1 MTDPTAPAERIPPNR
16 LPGRRASWFELFFDL
31 AFVTSV
37 AQLTGALAADYG
49 PLQAGQFAFGLLL
62 LWWAW
67 LGHTF
72 HGTRFDEDRA
82 DQHALGMVQIL
93 AVVLIGYGAS
103 DAFGARGG
111 AFALGMAAFKALLA
125 LAYLRERRRPG
136 ARGLVVRYGAIYL
149 VQSALWLAS
158 LALPPPARWACW
170 VAVLAIDMV
179 SPFIVARFTHE
190 FAPHPEHL
198 PERFG
203 LFTIVLL
210 GEGVASSLH
219 ALSHGGELGATSLL
233 IAALGALTAFLFWVG
248 YFERARGHVER
259 HAHSAEAGRS
269 LRRWAYGHVPLY
281 AGYGAVASGFV
292 VAAGHAA
299 HAAAPAWIFA
309 GGLALAMIGLTM
321 IGQARSGAPSA
332 VRHYLLALA
341 PLPFAFSGSLLVV
354 AIAGCATAAL
364 QVLAARPGERA

>member
-1 MTDPTAPAERIPPNR
+1 MAETTVRTERIAPNLR
-16 LPGRRASWFELFFDL
+16 PGRRASWFELFFDL

-37 AQLTGALAADYG
+37 AQLTGALAANYG
-49 PLQAGQFAFGLLL
+49 LQQAGQFAFGLLL

-72 HGTRFDEDRA
+72 HSTRFDEDRA
-82 DQHALGMVQIL
+82 DQHALGMAQIL

-103 DAFGARGG
+103 DAFGARGA
-111 AFALGMAAFKALLA
+111 AFAIGMAAFKALLA
-125 LAYLRERRRPG
+125 LAYLRERHRRG

-149 VQSALWLAS
+149 VQAALWLAS

-170 VAVLAIDMV
+170 AAVLAIDMV
-179 SPFIVARFTHE
+179 SPLVVARFTHE

-219 ALSHGGELGATSLL
+219 ALSHGGELGAPSLL
-233 IAALGALTAFLFWVG
+233 VAALGALTAFLFWVG

-259 HAHSAEAGRS
+259 RAHSAEAGRD

-281 AGYGAVASGFV
+281 AGYGAVAAGFV

-299 HAAAPAWIFA
+299 HGAAPASIFA
-309 GGLALAMIGLTM
+309 GGLTLAMVGLTA

-332 VRHYLLALA
+332 GRHTLLALA
-341 PLPFAFSGSLLVV
+341 PLPFALTGSLLVV
-354 AIAGCATAAL
+354 ALAGCATAAA
-364 QVLAARPGERA
+364 QVLAAPRRRV